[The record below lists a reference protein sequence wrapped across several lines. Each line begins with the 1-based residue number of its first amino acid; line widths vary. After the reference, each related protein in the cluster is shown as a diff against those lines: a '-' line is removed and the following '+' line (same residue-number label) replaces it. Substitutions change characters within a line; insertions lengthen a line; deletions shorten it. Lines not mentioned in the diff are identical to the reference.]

1 MENETIHEEVKIIH
15 IHEGKD
21 DKSSFIEF
29 IVLSTG
35 KTLLLKYDSFI
46 KRFSKE
52 LIEEFKR
59 VKQ

>member
-1 MENETIHEEVKIIH
+1 MENETIPEEVKIIH

-35 KTLLLKYDSFI
+35 KILLLKYGSFI

-52 LIEEFKR
+52 LIEEFNSSKE
-59 VKQ
+59 